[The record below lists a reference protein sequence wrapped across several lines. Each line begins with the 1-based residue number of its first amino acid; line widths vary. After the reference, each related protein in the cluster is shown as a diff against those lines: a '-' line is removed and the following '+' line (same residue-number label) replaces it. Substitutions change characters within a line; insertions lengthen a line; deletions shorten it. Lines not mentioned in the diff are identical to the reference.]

1 MSKLYQTL
9 RVLIAASL
17 LLLVTACAGHKVS
30 SDSDADSSTDSAST
44 GFREATEKVDTSNPE
59 IVEKARIDLLRDYQ
73 KRVRATANQTFEEF
87 EASTYREPGGGKY
100 IVDGDTPI
108 DDIKHLEE
116 FFETK
121 VKKMHRSGHSMGELI
136 VNQSGGV
143 DTVWNDTEKQNISY
157 CVSSGFGSNYNEVVD
172 AMESAVGAWEAA
184 ADINFVHDTS
194 HDSNCTASNPQVVF
208 DVRAVSGARYLARA
222 FFPDDDRPSRNVL
235 INDSSFTLDPSGEL
249 TLVGILRHE
258 LGHVLGFRHE
268 HTRPNAGTCF
278 EDENWRPLTSY
289 DAFSTMHY
297 PQCNGGGDWS
307 LVLTAKDMSGAACL
321 YGAAPGFQ
329 IDPSICNAPPQPTP
343 EPTCGPQVVSQSGSV
358 GLRQEIQIGSYNVAP
373 GTQFKVDMQGSGDPD
388 LYVRFDNAPT
398 TSTYNCRPYNT
409 GAIESCDLTVP
420 VAASMGF
427 VMVRGYKAGTYQL
440 TIEHTP
446 SP

>member
-1 MSKLYQTL
+1 MTIGYRTL
-9 RVLIAASL
+9 KFFILSSVL
-17 LLLVTACAGHKVS
+17 LLLTACAGQNT
-30 SDSDADSSTDSAST
+30 STDSGAESNTNNAST
-44 GFREATEKVDTSNPE
+44 GFREATEKVDAMDPE
-59 IVEKARIDLLRDYQ
+59 AIEKARIDLLRDYQ
-73 KRVRATANQTFEEF
+73 NRVRETASLTFEEF

-108 DDIKHLEE
+108 DDIKHLKE
-116 FFETK
+116 FFENK
-121 VKKMHRSGHSMGELI
+121 VKKMHRPGHSPGQLI

-157 CVSSGFGSNYNEVVD
+157 CVSRGFGSQYDQVVD

-184 ADINFVHDTS
+184 ADINFVHDAS
-194 HDSNCTASNPQVVF
+194 HDSNCTQSNTQVVF
-208 DVRAVSGARYLARA
+208 DVRSVSGASYLARA
-222 FFPDDDRPSRNVL
+222 FFPDDSRPSRNVL
-235 INDSSFTLDPSGEL
+235 INDSSFSLDPSGNL

-307 LVLTAKDMSGAACL
+307 LELTEMDKSGAACL

-329 IDPSICNAPPQPTP
+329 IDPSICTAPQQPTETP
-343 EPTCGPQVVSQSGSV
+343 ACGPQIVSESGSV
-358 GLRQEIQIGSYNVAP
+358 AVRQEIQVGSYDVAP
-373 GTQFKVDMQGSGDPD
+373 GSVFKVDMQGSGDPD

-398 TSTYNCRPYNT
+398 TSAYNCRPYKS
-409 GAIESCDLTVP
+409 GATESCDLTVP
-420 VAASMGF
+420 VAASTGF
-427 VMVRGYKAGTYQL
+427 VMVRGYAAGTYQL

-446 SP
+446 NP